1 MAWYG
6 GSLFVHPTAPAQG
19 HHSSLPLTSSLSP
32 CQHTGTASADV
43 PGSLA
48 RNNHLSITPSTF
60 FSDNGPQSSHWPGM
74 HTIHDL
80 ALSNADYSVFTPL
93 FGDDSNP
100 AWDGVN
106 VTAWSGS
113 VHNSA
118 PVPGLLT
125 VGGPTGSLPDP
136 IRSEAVPTPLSIS
149 PAPLAPEPS
158 ASTRSPSSIPAE
170 PGHSSSRTI
179 RYTCG
184 SSFSR
189 KQDLQRHKKTV
200 HATSNTPTYVCICG
214 YKQLRKDNHM
224 RHLDSCKGRVAGV

>member
-1 MAWYG
+1 MAC
-6 GSLFVHPTAPAQG
+6 
-19 HHSSLPLTSSLSP
+19 SLPLTSSLSP

-43 PGSLA
+43 PWSLA

-100 AWDGVN
+100 AWDGVD

-125 VGGPTGSLPDP
+125 VAHWITAGSYSIGGCPNTVVDKSCAARTGTQCVD
-136 IRSEAVPTPLSIS
+136 
-149 PAPLAPEPS
+149 
-158 ASTRSPSSIPAE
+158 
-170 PGHSSSRTI
+170 
-179 RYTCG
+179 
-184 SSFSR
+184 
-189 KQDLQRHKKTV
+189 TV
-200 HATSNTPTYVCICG
+200 T
-214 YKQLRKDNHM
+214 
-224 RHLDSCKGRVAGV
+224 